1 MTLGDMPKL
10 QVSHTRRAVLVVAA
24 LVLLLAAC
32 SEGNGDVPCLPQD
45 VEKCTCDDGT
55 TGYFVCDPEG
65 GSGPGYGP
73 CICDLDA
80 SPYLP
85 VAPDASP
92 DEGTDG
98 EEGDAGDGG
107 LQFMSAC
114 SVAPGAPQCP
124 PGTTCY
130 DFPAKGDHCSKPCT
144 IDSDCPPPSPGC
156 NMQGECKA
164 P

>member
-1 MTLGDMPKL
+1 M
-10 QVSHTRRAVLVVAA
+10 RRGMLALAA
-24 LVLLLAAC
+24 LALLLAAC
-32 SEGNGDVPCLPQD
+32 SEGNGDIACLPQD
-45 VEKCTCDDGT
+45 VEKCACPDGT
-55 TGYFVCDPEG
+55 TGYFVCDPEA
-65 GSGPGYGP
+65 GSGYGP
-73 CICDLDA
+73 CLCGLDG

-98 EEGDAGDGG
+98 EEGDGG

-114 SVAPGAPQCP
+114 SVAPGAPPCP
-124 PGTTCY
+124 PGTTCF
-130 DFPAKGDHCSKPCT
+130 DFPAKGDHCSKTCT
-144 IDSDCPPPSPGC
+144 KDSDCPPPSPGC